1 MITSLNRSKKSKR
14 STGQESENCQIHG
27 AAGHG
32 HSEGPNDWSPRTEF
46 PHQITPTGFLL
57 ANGSAIHRVKKNH
70 SLHKC
75 ELYESSSEYG
85 EGGGRKGRR
94 EGGRREV
101 IYMGMIHVS
110 IKMPLLPQG
119 LIL

>member
-46 PHQITPTGFLL
+46 PHQITPTGFPVSKWECNSELKKITPYT
-57 ANGSAIHRVKKNH
+57 NVNYTRVVLNKGK
-70 SLHKC
+70 
-75 ELYESSSEYG
+75 G
-85 EGGGRKGRR
+85 EGEKEGER
-94 EGGRREV
+94 EGEGRLSVWER
-101 IYMGMIHVS
+101 YM
-110 IKMPLLPQG
+110 
-119 LIL
+119 